1 MGEGRD
7 YFKTNAIRE
16 KCTVGKSS
24 LRAPFILTLRAE
36 EWSGVEG
43 RRVAT
48 SVSMTEEELC
58 SRRQRKGRRGG
69 GRRPRGRTGAARRRR
84 SRPSAPMT
92 DSKRVCVFSRLG
104 SASRGGGKKAF
115 HHFPLFRLFTPLPR
129 ARAPSERAPTRLSA
143 LARSL
148 ATRRWRRARARARRR
163 SSAEW
168 QAAWFSRLGG

>member
-36 EWSGVEG
+36 EWSGAKG

-69 GRRPRGRTGAARRRR
+69 GRPRGRTGAARRRR
-84 SRPSAPMT
+84 PSPSAPMT
-92 DSKRVCVFSRLG
+92 DSKRVGVFSRLG
-104 SASRGGGKKAF
+104 SA
-115 HHFPLFRLFTPLPR
+115 P
-129 ARAPSERAPTRLSA
+129 
-143 LARSL
+143 
-148 ATRRWRRARARARRR
+148 
-163 SSAEW
+163 
-168 QAAWFSRLGG
+168 